1 MAINIDNTYRINRNL
16 DLEDQMRYLWRDLR
30 IFNNGY
36 SQILT
41 ISALIGYANNAYV
54 PFTNNAE
61 PVQIINFEEREK
73 DIMNFLAYKHTG
85 NQSILQERPKD
96 DPDRNK
102 MYQAFEFYANG
113 GFPIL
118 CKKLGVDFV
127 DKSKNDRYTI
137 LHNYYNMLLSN
148 DLMDI

>member
-1 MAINIDNTYRINRNL
+1 MPINIDNTYRINRNI
-16 DLEDQMRYLWRDLR
+16 DQEEQMRYLWRDLKV
-30 IFNNGY
+30 FNSYG
-36 SQILT
+36 QILT
-41 ISALIGYANNAYV
+41 ISALIGYVNDAYV
-54 PFTNNAE
+54 PFANSAE
-61 PVQIINFEEREK
+61 PVQIINFEDREK
-73 DIMNFLAYKHTG
+73 EIMNFLAYMKEG

-118 CKKLGVDFV
+118 CKKLGVDFA

-137 LHNYYNMLLSN
+137 LHNYYNMLVSN
-148 DLMDI
+148 DLMDV